1 MGRVGLGLLAG
12 AVTAALFLTDW
23 AAQLVGGVERLR
35 WLTLGVDPEL
45 AGHVLAWGA
54 FAAAAVLALGREL
67 RLLAPVMWALFS
79 LGVAVEQAQPRLTT
93 MRGFELE
100 DVVANGVGV
109 AVGAAAVLAATALR
123 DRSRTPPRPAPPP
136 SPAR

>member
-1 MGRVGLGLLAG
+1 MGLLAA
-12 AVTAALFLTDW
+12 AVTAALFLTDT
-23 AAQLVGGVERLR
+23 AARVVVGVDELR

-54 FAAAAVLALGREL
+54 FAAAAVLSVGREL
-67 RLLAPVMWALFS
+67 RLLAPVLWALFG
-79 LGVAVEQAQPRLTT
+79 LGIAVEQAQQHLTT
-93 MRGFELE
+93 VRGFELG

-109 AVGAAAVLAATALR
+109 ASGAAIVAAVTIFR
-123 DRSRTPPRPAPPP
+123 DRSRTRQRPALPA